1 MYELS
6 KQEEVVLIIMFKNI
20 RINYIK
26 KNIRNFQELP
36 LLDENLCTERSFD
49 EEIELKLESEIQA
62 DKLEDIF
69 GDKSVYKIV
78 KALAYDEKL
87 VLFLYYKQLKTDREI
102 GEIFSISRSAANK
115 RRQKIEKKLFK
126 KLNKGGIKYVQQ
138 LQFNRRRSNRNNK

>member
-26 KNIRNFQELP
+26 KNKQRFEELP
-36 LLDENLCTERSFD
+36 LLDENLCSERSID
-49 EEIELKLESEIQA
+49 EEIEKKLEDEIQA

-102 GEIFSISRSAANK
+102 GELFSISRSAANK
-115 RRQKIEKKLFK
+115 RRQKIEKKLLK
-126 KLNKGGIKYVQQ
+126 KLNKGGIEYVQQ
-138 LQFNRRRSNRNNK
+138 LQSNRRRSYRNNK

>member
-36 LLDENLCTERSFD
+36 LQEETMCTERSFD

-69 GDKSVYKIV
+69 GDKSVYKII

-87 VLFLYYKQLKTDREI
+87 VLFLYYKQFKTDREI

-115 RRQKIEKKLFK
+115 RRQKIEKKLFE

>member
-26 KNIRNFQELP
+26 KNKQHFEEIP
-36 LLDENLCTERSFD
+36 LLDENLCSERSID
-49 EEIELKLESEIQA
+49 EEIEIKLEDEIQA

-115 RRQKIEKKLFK
+115 RRQKIEKKLLK
-126 KLNKGGIKYVQQ
+126 KLNKGGIEYVQQ
-138 LQFNRRRSNRNNK
+138 LQSNRRRSYRNNK